1 MKEKPSEII
10 NETMTGISLSVYGAI
25 NIVRPML
32 DNVDEEG
39 NVTIPADDFRSLLD
53 LLAMKDAGPVN
64 EEVLKESIYARLRYR
79 QFLVNALN
87 HSGLVPN
94 KLVTFIAGDTVVG
107 IIRGGKIMG
116 SVFPKPTD
124 ANQAFDGSIIDRI
137 SKEGKIYLDPDKF
150 MTGAGT
156 HGVITPC
163 GMYLYCKAGDGL
175 ISVWTHL
182 MLNRGCKRDNRLTI
196 LDDDGR
202 SLYEFRYELC
212 DDETPGEIVH
222 VDQYELHPRMRFNEY
237 YCYR

>member
-10 NETMTGISLSVYGAI
+10 NETMTGISLSVYGTI

-53 LLAMKDAGPVN
+53 LLVMKDTGPVN

-79 QFLVNALN
+79 EFLVNALN

-116 SVFPKPTD
+116 SVFPKSTD
-124 ANQAFDGSIIDRI
+124 DHQAFDVSIIDRI

-212 DDETPGEIVH
+212 DDETPGSTVH

-237 YCYR
+237 YYNH

>member
-1 MKEKPSEII
+1 MKEKPSKII

-53 LLAMKDAGPVN
+53 LLAMKDVGPVN

-79 QFLVNALN
+79 EFLVNALN

-116 SVFPKPTD
+116 SVFPKSTD
-124 ANQAFDGSIIDRI
+124 DHQAFDGSIIDRI
-137 SKEGKIYLDPDKF
+137 SKDGKIYLDPDKF

-237 YCYR
+237 YYNH